1 MSAVRKTT
9 SERDVDYEGGERRGP
24 ARSGK
29 ALEGEILPPG
39 EEMAGDL
46 LMEMP
51 SAVQVSQLL
60 VESQRRHDLERRLAT
75 LAIEYDRCLAS
86 LQTLIRRYDSL
97 QAECE
102 ASRPAIHIQALV
114 PSLLRTALRLAR
126 DQVRAEYPELDTIA
140 GAS

>member
-1 MSAVRKTT
+1 MTTLKKTT
-9 SERDVDYEGGERRGP
+9 HGQDADYEGAERRGP
-24 ARSGK
+24 ARGRK

-39 EEMAGDL
+39 DEMVGSLVMD
-46 LMEMP
+46 MP
-51 SAVQVSQLL
+51 SAVEVSQLM

-75 LAIEYDRCLAS
+75 LAIEYDRCLAG

-102 ASRPAIHIQALV
+102 ASRPAIHIQGLV

-126 DQVRAEYPELDTIA
+126 DQVRAEYPELDTLT
-140 GAS
+140 GA